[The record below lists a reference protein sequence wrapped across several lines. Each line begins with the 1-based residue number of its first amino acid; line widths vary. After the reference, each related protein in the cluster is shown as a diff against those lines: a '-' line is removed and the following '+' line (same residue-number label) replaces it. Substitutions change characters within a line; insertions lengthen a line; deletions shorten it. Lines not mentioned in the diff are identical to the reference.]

1 VIVFEFLFDEHLS
14 LKNDC
19 CVWDFWIWAGS
30 ADEGA
35 SKEIFQVKVIFKNM
49 PDIQV
54 LQENTDLNEFVVVY
68 RIAMF
73 DNTSSE
79 FCSWNADIV
88 VR

>member
-1 VIVFEFLFDEHLS
+1 
-14 LKNDC
+14 
-19 CVWDFWIWAGS
+19 
-30 ADEGA
+30 
-35 SKEIFQVKVIFKNM
+35 M

-54 LQENTDLNEFVVVY
+54 LQENTDLNEFAIVY